1 MALTDTQLILE
12 LIDMHEPIQVLELN
26 LRLLSYGV
34 DPKDVFTIERSL
46 EYQNRIR
53 YDFDTTSYSLSES
66 ERRLERRSNRS

>member
-1 MALTDTQLILE
+1 MALTDTQLVLE
-12 LIDMHEPIQVLELN
+12 LIDMHEPIRVLELN

-34 DPKDVFTIERSL
+34 DPKDAFNIERSL

-53 YDFDTTSYSLSES
+53 YDYDTTSYSLSES